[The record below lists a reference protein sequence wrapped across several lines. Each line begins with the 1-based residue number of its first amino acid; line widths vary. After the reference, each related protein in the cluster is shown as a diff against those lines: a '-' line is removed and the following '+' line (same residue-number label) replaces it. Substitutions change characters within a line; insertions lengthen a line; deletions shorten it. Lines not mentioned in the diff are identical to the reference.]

1 MKKRQLQ
8 LIAMLMATDKS
19 FKYES
24 CSDLKKKKK
33 KLNRKKIRDTR
44 EQKLKTTLLITLC
57 TGNMSIWEWELSSSS
72 PQHNLTR
79 EIKKTGGGMITPI
92 WELRDHTTTKLEV

>member
-33 KLNRKKIRDTR
+33 N
-44 EQKLKTTLLITLC
+44 
-57 TGNMSIWEWELSSSS
+57 
-72 PQHNLTR
+72 
-79 EIKKTGGGMITPI
+79 
-92 WELRDHTTTKLEV
+92 